1 MKIRTY
7 KELTQCTTFEER
19 YRYLRLVGQ
28 VGVATFG
35 YDRFI
40 NQQFYRSHEWK
51 VVRDHVIARDLGR
64 DLGIEG
70 YDIHGRILVHHMNP
84 ITHDDLDKGAQTVL
98 HPNYLITTTHNT
110 HNAIHFGDE
119 SLLLL
124 PPVERRP
131 GDTKLW

>member
-7 KELTQCTTFEER
+7 QELTQCTTFEER

-70 YDIHGRILVHHMNP
+70 YDIHRRILVHHMNP
-84 ITHDDLDKGAQTVL
+84 ITHDDLDKEAQTVL

>member
-7 KELTQCTTFEER
+7 QELTQCTTFEER

-124 PPVERRP
+124 PPVERRL

>member
-7 KELTQCTTFEER
+7 QELIQHTTFEER

-84 ITHDDLDKGAQTVL
+84 ITHDDLDKGSKTVL

-124 PPVERRP
+124 PPVERRL

>member
-7 KELTQCTTFEER
+7 QELTQCTTFEER

-64 DLGIEG
+64 DLGVDG

>member
-7 KELTQCTTFEER
+7 QELTQYTTFEER

-64 DLGIEG
+64 DLGVEG